1 MTQLHVYSP
10 VRQNTKDINLSYEK
24 RLQWLGLTSLETR
37 RLRGDL
43 IEGFKIF
50 KGFDNIIHSFSLH
63 QIPD

>member
-50 KGFDNIIHSFSLH
+50 KGFE
-63 QIPD
+63 